1 MLKILSPAS
10 PKPGS
15 WAAKVASSPAKKDA
29 TTSNTTD
36 NAKVAVP
43 AAPEGNEKILPPV
56 PVATGEKKAQAPP
69 VSGDKKVS
77 SVASSSSAA
86 AVKGGGAKTKREF
99 TGACFKCGEKGHRAN
114 ECKKNE
120 GVVKAA

>member
-1 MLKILSPAS
+1 M
-10 PKPGS
+10 
-15 WAAKVASSPAKKDA
+15 
-29 TTSNTTD
+29 TD

-56 PVATGEKKAQAPP
+56 PGGATGEKKAQAPP
-69 VSGDKKVS
+69 PASSGNKKVS
-77 SVASSSSAA
+77 SVASSSAA
-86 AVKGGGAKTKREF
+86 AVKGGGAKTKKEF

-120 GVVKAA
+120 EVVKAA